1 MIIIAKIQVKA
12 LIFMIF
18 TNNIAAFIY
27 DFNPLKW
34 YDFI

>member
-1 MIIIAKIQVKA
+1 MIIVAKIQVKA

-27 DFNPLKW
+27 DFNPLKC
-34 YDFI
+34 YDFT

>member
-18 TNNIAAFIY
+18 TNNIAALIY

-34 YDFI
+34 YDFT

>member
-1 MIIIAKIQVKA
+1 MIIVAKIQVKA

-27 DFNPLKW
+27 EFNPLKW

>member
-1 MIIIAKIQVKA
+1 MIIVAKIQVKA

-27 DFNPLKW
+27 DFNPLKC

>member
-1 MIIIAKIQVKA
+1 MIIRTKIQVKA

-34 YDFI
+34 YDFT